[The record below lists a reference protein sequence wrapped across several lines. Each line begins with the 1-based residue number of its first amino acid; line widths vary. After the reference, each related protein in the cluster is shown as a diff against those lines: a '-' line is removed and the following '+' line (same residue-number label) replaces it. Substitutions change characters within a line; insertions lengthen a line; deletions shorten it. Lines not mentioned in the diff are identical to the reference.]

1 MAELAYWVAEET
13 ISVDQPGFLRLNP
26 CWLPKAAIDL
36 LFMRVKAFVG
46 SFGFVPT
53 ASPSSMKKPFSVFI
67 ALCLIVFGTR
77 SHAQSITSVSGH
89 VTNLEGEALLGNA
102 IVLDSQDSSFIK
114 GTPFLEGNFKI
125 SDLDHQQILLKITS
139 LGFQDT
145 YLTVHYE
152 GNPQVN
158 AGDIVLRQSANELN
172 EVIVKAKTP
181 LVRERSDGSIEITIE
196 NTPLAT
202 STSVDEILSRSPGVV
217 YDAEG
222 QIGIFG
228 KGAAVIFINGLRVSN
243 DRLATLSPTNIEKIE
258 IISNPGPRY
267 DAEGNAVINI
277 ITKRSTDEGVRGM
290 LKNYYSHSNF
300 AGYDNRT
307 NLDLSYAKGS
317 WFINGN
323 YGLQLGND
331 RMILKTT
338 RVRNAPGDLFSSDLT
353 TNWRYKYDN
362 YSNYGLGFQYDLNKK
377 SYLSLQYTGAYEK
390 LGGNQLSDN
399 TIIDDEIGLYAS
411 TLAWDELSF
420 DNTLNANYALE
431 IDSLGSNL
439 FVGGQYASYQHDFDN
454 DILQSGTVANTES
467 TTSINNLGEGNIQ
480 ILSIQVDYVKGFE
493 TGAKLEAGGK
503 LGYVNNRSFTTFLT
517 ADENG
522 TLTKDDKLSS
532 DFDYAERVP
541 AGYVNF
547 RGRFKK
553 GWEYSLGA
561 RAELT
566 DYTLITSVEGGA
578 VLKDRYL
585 NVFPNASLT
594 TRFSDNA
601 SAYFTYSSRIDRPS
615 YQSLNPF
622 VIYQDAFTS
631 IQGNPTIQP
640 AKVHAF
646 ELGAALGG
654 WSVKTGYNYTIDLIG
669 GGAFQAEDD
678 PRVYIL
684 QRANISEEHSYFASV
699 SKNISTKWWNSTNTA
714 SISYNNAID
723 DTGVF
728 AGRANQP
735 YYYLYSQNSFNIN
748 DWFTLY
754 ATAWYQSIKQDG
766 IYLRENQSSVN
777 LGLEKKLLKGRLT
790 CNLDANDV
798 FHRVRAAGE
807 YRLGTTDIVYGRKF
821 NTSYIRF
828 SVSYS
833 FGKLKQ
839 SSYRNRDVG
848 ESEKQRAQ

>member
-1 MAELAYWVAEET
+1 MT
-13 ISVDQPGFLRLNP
+13 NP
-26 CWLPKAAIDL
+26 LTVL
-36 LFMRVKAFVG
+36 
-46 SFGFVPT
+46 
-53 ASPSSMKKPFSVFI
+53 I

-77 SHAQSITSVSGH
+77 SHAQSITSVSGS
-89 VTNLEGEALLGNA
+89 VINFEREALLGNA
-102 IVLDSQDSSFIK
+102 VVLNSQDSSFIK
-114 GTPFLEGNFKI
+114 GTPFLEGNFEI
-125 SDLDHQQILLKITS
+125 SGLDHQQILLKITS
-139 LGFQDT
+139 LGFQDA
-145 YLTVHYE
+145 YRSIQYE
-152 GNPQVN
+152 GNPQMKV
-158 AGDIVLRQSANELN
+158 GDIVLRQSANELN
-172 EVIVKAKTP
+172 EVVVKAKIP
-181 LVRERSDGSIEITIE
+181 QVRERSDGSIEIIIE

-228 KGAAVIFINGLRVSN
+228 KGAAIVFINGLRVSN
-243 DRLATLSPTNIEKIE
+243 DRLSTLSPTNIEKIE

-277 ITKRSTDEGVRGM
+277 ITKRKADEGTQGM
-290 LKNYYSHSNF
+290 LKNYYSHSDF

-307 NLDLSYAKGS
+307 NLDLSCAKGAWS
-317 WFINGN
+317 VNGN

-338 RVRNAPGDLFSSDLT
+338 RVRNAPGDIFSSDLT
-353 TNWRYKYDN
+353 TDWRYKYDN

-399 TIIDDEIGLYAS
+399 TIIDHEIGRYAS

-420 DNTLNANYALE
+420 DNTFNANYALD
-431 IDSLGSNL
+431 IDSLGSSL

-454 DILQSGTVANTES
+454 DIRQSGTVAGAES
-467 TTSINNLGEGNIQ
+467 KALINNVGEGNIQ
-480 ILSIQVDYVKGFE
+480 ILSIQVDYIKGFKTGAALE
-493 TGAKLEAGGK
+493 AGAKLGH
-503 LGYVNNRSFTTFLT
+503 VNNRSFTTFLT
-517 ADENG
+517 TDEAG
-522 TLTKDDKLSS
+522 VVTRDEKLSS
-532 DFDYAERVP
+532 DFDYTERVP

-547 RGRFKK
+547 RGRIRK
-553 GWEYSLGA
+553 GLDYSLGA

-566 DYTLITSVEGGA
+566 DYTLLTSVQGGA

-585 NVFPNASLT
+585 NIFPNASLT
-594 TRFSDNA
+594 ARLSDKAN
-601 SAYFTYSSRIDRPS
+601 AYFTYSSRIDRPS

-654 WSVKTGYNYTIDLIG
+654 WSVKMGYNYTIDLIG
-669 GGAFQAEDD
+669 AGAFQAEDD

-699 SKNISTKWWNSTNTA
+699 GKSIITKWWNSTNTA
-714 SISYNNAID
+714 SISYNHAID

-728 AGRANQP
+728 TGRANQP

-754 ATAWYQSIKQDG
+754 ATAWYQSDKQDG

-777 LGLEKKLLKGRLT
+777 FGLEKKLMKGTLT

-798 FHRVRAAGE
+798 FHQVRAAGE

-821 NTSYIRF
+821 NTSYVRF
-828 SVSYS
+828 SVSYN
-833 FGKLKQ
+833 FGRLKK
-839 SSYRNRDVG
+839 SKYRNKDVG